1 MIQQYFWLGYLVL
14 ITAAAALGA
23 TMVTST
29 ISAQLSTPQVS
40 IPLRTHQPPTR
51 QTQPAA
57 QDYAIISTRNIFNA
71 NPPDPTRTTT
81 SQPKPVIKE
90 TPRATKLELKLAG
103 TVVGADNQHYAI
115 IEDLKNRGAQ
125 ALYQVGDV
133 IQQARI
139 IEIRSDCMVLDKDGT
154 YESLCFVENL
164 GASEP
169 PRSSARDT
177 ALSSPPVSD
186 DTEDGIARLDAA
198 TWRVSR
204 QVVDE
209 FTDITKLSKMA
220 RARPYMVQG
229 QSQGFRL
236 TRMRRG
242 SLLTQVG
249 LQNGDVLQKVNGL
262 GVGSP
267 EDALKAYQQLQQAGT
282 IRLQVLRNNRP
293 TTLTY
298 EIR

>member
-1 MIQQYFWLGYLVL
+1 MIQRYFWLGYLVL

-29 ISAQLSTPQVS
+29 ISAKLSTPRVTS
-40 IPLRTHQPPTR
+40 PIHTKQPPTR
-51 QTQPAA
+51 PTPPATY
-57 QDYAIISTRNIFNA
+57 DYAIISTRNIFNA
-71 NPPDPTRTTT
+71 TPPDPTRTTT
-81 SQPKPVIKE
+81 PQPKPVIKE

-103 TVVGADNQHYAI
+103 TVVGVNNQRYVI
-115 IEDLKNRGAQ
+115 IEDLKKRGAQ

-133 IQQARI
+133 IQRARI

-169 PRSSARDT
+169 PRSNAREA
-177 ALSSPPVSD
+177 ALPSSQRSD
-186 DTEDGIARLDAA
+186 DMEDGIARLDAA

-204 QVVDE
+204 QVIDK
-209 FTDITKLSKMA
+209 FTDIGNLSKMA
-220 RARPYMVQG
+220 RARPYVVQG

-236 TRMRRG
+236 TRMRRD
-242 SLLTQVG
+242 SLLTQIG
-249 LQNGDVLQKVNGL
+249 LQNGDVLQQVNGL
-262 GVGSP
+262 GIGSP

-282 IRLQVLRNNRP
+282 VRLQILRNNRP

>member
-1 MIQQYFWLGYLVL
+1 MIQRYFWLGYLIL

-29 ISAQLSTPQVS
+29 ISAQLSTPIIS
-40 IPLRTHQPPTR
+40 TPIRTQRPPAS
-51 QTQPAA
+51 QTPPAT
-57 QDYAIISTRNIFNA
+57 QDYAIITTRNIFNA

-81 SQPKPVIKE
+81 PPPKPVITE
-90 TPRATKLELKLAG
+90 TPRATQLELKLAG
-103 TVVGADNQHYAI
+103 TVVGTDNQRYVI
-115 IEDLKNRGAQ
+115 IEDLKNRGTQ
-125 ALYQVGDV
+125 TLYQVGDV

-139 IEIRSDCMVLDKDGT
+139 IEIRPDCMVFDKEGT
-154 YESLCFVENL
+154 YESLCFAENL
-164 GASEP
+164 EANQP
-169 PRSSARDT
+169 PRSNAREA
-177 ALSSPPVSD
+177 ALSSPQVSD
-186 DTEDGIARLDAA
+186 DMENGIARLDAA

-209 FTDITKLSKMA
+209 FTDIATLSKMA
-220 RARPYMVQG
+220 RAQPYVVQG

-236 TRMRRG
+236 TRMRRD
-242 SLLTQVG
+242 SLLTQIG
-249 LQNGDVLQKVNGL
+249 LQNGDILQKVNGL
-262 GVGSP
+262 GIGSP

-282 IRLQVLRNNRP
+282 VRLQILRNNRP

>member
-1 MIQQYFWLGYLVL
+1 MIQRYFWIGYLVL

-29 ISAQLSTPQVS
+29 ISAKLSTPIVTTPQHTQ
-40 IPLRTHQPPTR
+40 RPPTR
-51 QTQPAA
+51 RTQPAKH
-57 QDYAIISTRNIFNA
+57 DYAIINTRNIFNA
-71 NPPDPTRTTT
+71 TPPDPTRPVT
-81 SQPKPVIKE
+81 QPKPAITE

-103 TVVGADNQHYAI
+103 TVVGADNQRYAI

-139 IEIRSDCMVLDKDGT
+139 IEIRPDCMVLDKDGA
-154 YESLCFVENL
+154 YESLCFEENL
-164 GASEP
+164 GANQP
-169 PRSSARDT
+169 PRSNVREA
-177 ALSSPPVSD
+177 ALPSSPLSD
-186 DTEDGIARLDAA
+186 DLGEGIARLDRA

-204 QVVDE
+204 QVIDE
-209 FTDITKLSKMA
+209 FTDIENLSKMA

-236 TRMRRG
+236 TRMRSD
-242 SLLTQVG
+242 SLLTQIG

-262 GVGSP
+262 GIGSP

-282 IRLQVLRNNRP
+282 VRLQILRNNRP

>member
-1 MIQQYFWLGYLVL
+1 MIQRYFWLGYVGL
-14 ITAAAALGA
+14 ITASAALGA
-23 TMVTST
+23 TMVTSM
-29 ISAQLSTPQVS
+29 ISAQLSTPMVS
-40 IPLRTHQPPTR
+40 APIHTQQPSTR

-57 QDYAIISTRNIFNA
+57 QDYAIISGRNIFNA
-71 NPPDPTRTTT
+71 TPPDPTRTTT
-81 SQPKPVIKE
+81 PQPKPVIKE
-90 TPRATKLELKLAG
+90 TPQATKLELKLAG
-103 TVVGADNQHYAI
+103 TLVGADNQRYAI
-115 IEDLKNRGAQ
+115 IEDLQNRGAQ

-133 IQQARI
+133 IQQASI
-139 IEIRSDCMVLDKDGT
+139 IEIRPDCMVLDKDGT
-154 YESLCFVENL
+154 YESLCFAENL
-164 GASEP
+164 GANEP
-169 PRSSARDT
+169 PRSNTQEA
-177 ALSSPPVSD
+177 ALPSPQLSG

-204 QVVDE
+204 DVIEE
-209 FTDITKLSKMA
+209 FTNIESLSKMA

-236 TRMRRG
+236 TRMRRD
-242 SLLTQVG
+242 SLLTQIG

-267 EDALKAYQQLQQAGT
+267 EEALQAYQQLQQAGT
-282 IRLQVLRNNRP
+282 VRLQILRNNRP